1 MGRFW
6 DSSWGMICAGF
17 LSPVYRADLTALAQ
31 VGSGAHRL
39 ARRANALVLSIRA
52 GVAKR
57 SPGPCCWSTTRSA
70 GGTACSSRMASVS
83 YTHLRAH
90 ETDSY
95 LVCRLL
101 LEKKK
106 TTKK

>member
-17 LSPVYRADLTALAQ
+17 LSPVDRADLTALARD
-31 VGSGAHRL
+31 GSGAHRL
-39 ARRANALVLSIRA
+39 ARRANALVLWIPA

-57 SPGPCCWSTTRSA
+57 SPGPCCWTTTRSA
-70 GGTACSSRMASVS
+70 GGTACSSVS

-106 TTKK
+106 NRITN